1 MKLPQL
7 YDIFRERWEQYSD
20 CFIISDTHFDDDE
33 LYIGTKHI
41 IRANSDEYVKL
52 INSKCGKNS
61 LLLHLGDVGAIEPI
75 SKIRAA
81 HKVLIMG
88 NHDAG
93 ASNYKRKII
102 KQIFDADKYDK
113 KEIVSILRS
122 TYPACRISIS
132 DLMYDTQHAPF
143 KYYTAFIDN
152 NLFDEVY
159 EGPLVIGEK
168 LILSHE
174 PIDVTGMFNLH
185 GHTHAATHKNDNT
198 HFNCC
203 SDYIGYI
210 PINFNQ
216 WMKQG
221 YLSKVQTLHRKVI
234 DKASLNKHGQKRLK
248 KKK

>member
-7 YDIFRERWEQYSD
+7 YDIFRDRWEQYSD
-20 CFIISDTHFDDDE
+20 CFIISDTHFDDEE

-61 LLLHLGDVGAIEPI
+61 LLIHLGDVGSIEPI

-122 TYPACRISIS
+122 TYPACRISVS

-159 EGPLVIGEK
+159 EGALFISDK
-168 LILSHE
+168 ILLSHE
-174 PIDVTGMFNLH
+174 PVHGIDWAMNLH
-185 GHTHAATHKNDNT
+185 GHIHDSKHKDNAHHLNICPDATGTFK
-198 HFNCC
+198 
-203 SDYIGYI
+203 
-210 PINFNQ
+210 PI
-216 WMKQG
+216 
-221 YLSKVQTLHRKVI
+221 
-234 DKASLNKHGQKRLK
+234 SLNQLLKSGFTSHIQTIHRNTIDRATERSRRKRGK
-248 KKK
+248 RK